1 MSAASRAAAAT
12 SGAPTSA
19 TAPASSLT
27 PVLSVEHLSM
37 RFGGLVAINDLC
49 FMARRGDI
57 TALIGPN
64 GAGKTTVFNCIT
76 GFYKPS
82 EGRIALQFGDPGVW
96 EELGALTE
104 RGTRSVSRG
113 AGALF
118 LLERMPDYLVTQRA
132 RVARTFQNIRL
143 FQGMT
148 VLENL
153 LVAQHNA
160 LMWASGY
167 TVLGALGL
175 PSYARA
181 ERAAID
187 KARYWLERTAMSERA
202 DDLAGELPYGAQR
215 RLEIARAMCTDPV
228 LLCLDEPAAGL
239 NPSESAELGRYLHA
253 IRNEHA
259 TSILLIEH
267 DMTVVME
274 ISDHVIVLDYGVK
287 ISDGT
292 PEAVRNDQKVIAAYL
307 GVEDEEV
314 EKVEAEVGL

>member
-1 MSAASRAAAAT
+1 MSAPVRA
-12 SGAPTSA
+12 
-19 TAPASSLT
+19 
-27 PVLSVEHLSM
+27 PVLRVEHLSM
-37 RFGGLVAINDLC
+37 RFGGLVAIDDLS
-49 FMARRGDI
+49 FEAAHGDI

-76 GFYKPS
+76 GFYKPT
-82 EGRIALQFGDPGVW
+82 EGRLALAHGAGAIWD
-96 EELGALTE
+96 EIDALTDGGV
-104 RGTRSVSRG
+104 RGIRRG
-113 AGALF
+113 DDALF
-118 LLERMPDYLVTQRA
+118 LLERMPDYLVTQKA

-143 FQGMT
+143 FSGMT
-148 VLENL
+148 VFENM
-153 LVAQHNA
+153 LVAQHNT
-160 LMWASGY
+160 LMVASGY
-167 TVLGALGL
+167 TLLGVFMPHLYG
-175 PSYARA
+175 RA
-181 ERAAID
+181 EKTAVE
-187 KARYWLERTAMSERA
+187 KARYWLEKTNLLDRA
-202 DDLAGELPYGAQR
+202 DDPAGDLPYGGQR

-239 NPSESAELGRYLHA
+239 NPRESHEL
-253 IRNEHA
+253 NELLISIKKDHA

-274 ISDHVIVLDYGVK
+274 ISDHLIVLDYGVK

>member
-1 MSAASRAAAAT
+1 MSA
-12 SGAPTSA
+12 PD
-19 TAPASSLT
+19 TAP
-27 PVLSVEHLSM
+27 VLRVEHLSM
-37 RFGGLVAINDLC
+37 RFGGLVAIDDLS
-49 FMARRGDI
+49 FTAARSEI

-76 GFYKPS
+76 GFYKPT
-82 EGRIALQFGDPGVW
+82 EGRLALAHGSGAIWNEID
-96 EELGALTE
+96 ALTDGGV
-104 RGTRSVSRG
+104 RGVRRG
-113 AGALF
+113 DDALF
-118 LLERMPDYLVTQRA
+118 LLERMPDYLVTQQA

-143 FQGMT
+143 FSGMT
-148 VLENL
+148 VFENM
-153 LVAQHNA
+153 LVAQHNT
-160 LMWASGY
+160 LMVASGY
-167 TVLGALGL
+167 TFLGVFMPHLYG
-175 PSYARA
+175 RA
-181 ERAAID
+181 EKTAVE
-187 KARYWLERTAMSERA
+187 KARYWLEKTNLIDRA
-202 DDLAGELPYGAQR
+202 DDPAGDLPYGGQR

-239 NPSESAELGRYLHA
+239 NPRESHEL
-253 IRNEHA
+253 NELLISIKRDHA

-307 GVEDEEV
+307 GVEDDEV